1 MTHILKDKVAIV
13 TGASK
18 GIGAGIAIALADA
31 GASVVVNYASDR
43 DGADQ
48 IVARIDKAGGK
59 AVAIQADVSA
69 VSDIAAL
76 FAGTQSRF
84 GKLDI
89 LVNCAGI
96 FSFGPLESMTEDQ
109 VRRMMDV
116 NLIGPIM
123 TCREALRY
131 FPAEG
136 GSIINVGSMSAEAYA
151 PGASAYAASKKG
163 LSAVTGVLA
172 LELGAR
178 KIRVNQINPG
188 AVNTEG
194 ARTIGAMSEESQ
206 AAYAARTP
214 LGRVGTP
221 ADIAAVAVF
230 LASDAAGWLTGETL
244 AASGGLR

>member
-1 MTHILKDKVAIV
+1 MAHALQDKVAIV

-31 GASVVVNYASDR
+31 GASVVVNYSSDKE
-43 DGADQ
+43 GADHV
-48 IVARIDKAGGK
+48 VAKIGDADGK
-59 AVAIQADVSA
+59 AVAIRADVS
-69 VSDIAAL
+69 VGSDIAAL
-76 FAGTQSRF
+76 FAETQSRF

-116 NLIGPIM
+116 NLVGPIM
-123 TCREALRY
+123 TCREALKY

-136 GSIINVGSMSAEAYA
+136 GCIINVGSMSGEAYS
-151 PGASAYAASKKG
+151 PGACAYAASKKG

-172 LELGAR
+172 LEMGSR
-178 KIRVNQINPG
+178 NIRVNQINPG
-188 AVNTEG
+188 AVDTEG
-194 ARTIGAMSEESQ
+194 ARMIGAMSEENQ
-206 AAYAARTP
+206 AAYSARTP

-221 ADIAAVAVF
+221 ADVAAVAVF
-230 LASDAAGWLTGETL
+230 LASDAAGWLTGENL
-244 AASGGLR
+244 AVSGGLR